1 MKLEDATGGGY
12 GWKIGNDNRGQVRA
26 VTEAEVVHNAESGN
40 AYNFNTGYI
49 TFSADGTGVY
59 FKNNADNQFILT
71 GIAVGVKDNTSP
83 VYSTKPFLTIVR
95 NPTGGDL
102 ISDATAVAANQNR
115 NFGSSKTA
123 TGDLY
128 KGKSGGTLTGGDDI
142 AYLQL
147 STAGRSFF
155 TIDFILPKG
164 SSIGVKLTS
173 ALSSGSHDVYF
184 ALIGYYKD
192 DQDIG

>member
-12 GWKIGNDNRGQVRA
+12 GWKIGSDNRGQVRA
-26 VTEAEVVHNAESGN
+26 VQEPEVIHNGESGL
-40 AYNFNTGYI
+40 AYNFNTGY
-49 TFSADGTGVY
+49 TTYSANGTGIY
-59 FKNNADNQFILT
+59 LKNNSDQQFILT

-83 VYSTKPFLTIVR
+83 VYSTKPFITLVR

-123 TGDLY
+123 TVDLY

-147 STAGRSFF
+147 NTAGRSFF
-155 TIDFILPKG
+155 AIDFILPKG
-164 SSIGVKLTS
+164 SSLGISLTS
-173 ALSSGSHDVYF
+173 ALSSGSHDIYF

-192 DQDIG
+192 DEDIG